1 MPFEPGLLLRVWITA
16 QLVEELLD
24 DEFRRHGLS
33 QHDFAVSSSLRLL
46 QPVTPTALAAALG
59 VPPTTLS
66 AALARLERRGHLV
79 RTANPED
86 GRSHLLELT
95 PDGLAAVEA
104 ALPAFRG
111 ALERLREQLGE
122 RRDEVAELLGVLDE
136 ALRAALASPAIS

>member
-33 QHDFAVSSSLRLL
+33 QRDFAVSSSLRLL

-66 AALARLERRGHLV
+66 AALARLERRGHLA
-79 RTANPED
+79 RTANPDD

-95 PDGLAAVEA
+95 PEGLAAVEA

-111 ALERLREQLGE
+111 ALERLREELGE
-122 RRDEVAELLGVLDE
+122 RREEVAEALGVLDE
-136 ALRAALASPAIS
+136 AIRAALASPAIS